1 MKYYK
6 ISAKLLSP
14 ILIQENR
21 QSNTPKSLSHIPGST
36 LRGALAMKHLRLG
49 GSPKDNV
56 FKILFSS
63 GSINYP
69 NLYPAGEQESNVS
82 TILPFTALS
91 CKNNSGFK
99 RTNYEEQIG
108 HGVNDGLADKLA
120 KRLLEKYESVHSCK
134 KCKQDLRAF
143 SGFWNHSIN
152 NPAKVDTV
160 LLFTRHTGIDRQT
173 GTVAPNIFFTNQVI
187 ADLQKVSIKTNQ
199 GKNKEFYTQHF
210 NGCTYLSEGQISLLQ
225 NLSSDSFFI
234 GRNKSRGLGEV
245 KLSIQETVETSFD
258 LLKWDISFK
267 QKYQAITKSN
277 LPDGTYFPIGLES
290 HAVLLDKYLRP
301 IYDFNL
307 DFPEISPLLKI
318 IKAQKIKGWNNAW
331 KLAKSD
337 DIAISMGS
345 VFLFKYVGSD
355 VSGLTVYLNNL
366 KKSGIGLRTDE
377 GFGQISVCNSF
388 HTEMEDI

>member
-14 ILIQENR
+14 IMIQENR

-49 GSPKDNV
+49 GSPKDDS
-56 FKILFSS
+56 FKDLFSF

-69 NLYPAGEQESNVS
+69 NLYPADEQESNVS
-82 TILPFTALS
+82 AILPFTALS

-99 RTNYEEQIG
+99 RTNYEDQVG
-108 HGVNDGLADKLA
+108 HGVNDDLADKLA
-120 KRLLEKYESVHSCK
+120 KRLLGKYVSAHFCK
-134 KCKQDLRAF
+134 KCRQDLRVF
-143 SGFWNHSIN
+143 PGFWNRSIN

-160 LLFTRHTGIDRQT
+160 LLFARHTGIDRHT
-173 GTVAPNIFFTNQVI
+173 GTVASNIFFTNQVI

-210 NGCTYLSEGQISLLQ
+210 NGCTYLSEEQLSLLQ
-225 NLSSDSFFI
+225 NLSSDSLFI

-245 KLSIQETVETSFD
+245 KLSIQETEETSFD
-258 LLKWDISFK
+258 LPKWDVSFK

-277 LPDGTYFPIGLES
+277 LPEGIYFSINLES
-290 HAVLLDKYLRP
+290 HAILLDKFLRP
-301 IYDFNL
+301 MYDFNP
-307 DFPEISPLLKI
+307 DFPEISPVLKI
-318 IKAQKIKGWNNAW
+318 IKMQKIKGWNNAW

-355 VSGLTVYLNNL
+355 VSGLTVYLKKLN
-366 KKSGIGLRTDE
+366 KSGIGLRIDE

-388 HTEMEDI
+388 HTEMEDL